1 MRNERPQM
9 HWLTSATEDDSGERS
24 LRIVRPEISI
34 SCCSVDPMGGNMTET
49 PAFGSRWWIVFGA
62 TLSMLVAQGPVI
74 LYTLGLFIKPLNQ
87 EFGWDRASISA
98 AGGLAAISSAIA
110 IPLVGWLI
118 DRWGVRPIL
127 LPVIV
132 LSASS
137 IALLALTPDSI
148 PVFMLLFAVTGLLGA
163 GQGPLG
169 YAKCV
174 SAWFDE
180 KRGLALGVTMSGIG
194 IGAALV
200 PQYAQWLIG
209 NFGWR
214 MAYVGLGLLTLMVA
228 FPAVLLFLSEPAR
241 VTSRSPIAPAEAS
254 ERRLPDLEVRE
265 ALAKP
270 QFWLMAFALMLVSTV
285 TQGMVVHT
293 VPLLTDKGFSPEAA
307 AALMI
312 AVGLSTMAGRLL
324 SGYLVDRIFAPFVA
338 AFFFMLPCLGIY
350 LLDSAL
356 SPVAGIISLGLASG
370 TEIDMI
376 GFFTSRYFGM
386 KRFGQLYGYLFA
398 SFVVGSAFGPYLM
411 GLSFVRLHS
420 YEPALGTFGVFMLL
434 ASGVILSLG
443 PYRYP
448 IEGAARGSVREVLQK
463 LRG

>member
-1 MRNERPQM
+1 M
-9 HWLTSATEDDSGERS
+9 GEQ
-24 LRIVRPEISI
+24 
-34 SCCSVDPMGGNMTET
+34 

-62 TLSMLVAQGPVI
+62 ALSMLVAQGPVI

-87 EFGWDRASISA
+87 DFGWDRASISA

-110 IPLVGWLI
+110 IPFVGWLI
-118 DRWGVRPIL
+118 DRWGIRTVL
-127 LPVIV
+127 LPIVV
-132 LSASS
+132 LSAFS
-137 IALLALTPDSI
+137 IALIALTPNSVF
-148 PVFMLLFAVTGLLGA
+148 VFMLFFAITGFLGS

-174 SAWFDE
+174 SAWFDDR
-180 KRGLALGVTMSGIG
+180 RGLALGVTMSGIG
-194 IGAALV
+194 LGAALV

-214 MAYVGLGLLTLMVA
+214 TAYVGLGLLTLMIA
-228 FPAVLLFLSEPAR
+228 FPAVFLFINEPVNETAPGR
-241 VTSRSPIAPAEAS
+241 VPTAPS
-254 ERRLPDLEVRE
+254 SFPQDRLPDLEVAE
-265 ALAKP
+265 ALAGRR
-270 QFWLMAFALMLVSTV
+270 FWLIAVALMLVSTV

-293 VPLLTDKGFSPEAA
+293 VPPLTDKGYSPEAA

-312 AVGLSTMAGRLL
+312 AVGLSTMVGRLL

-338 AFFFMLPCLGIY
+338 TFFFLLPCLGIY
-350 LLDSAL
+350 LLDTAL
-356 SPVAGIISLGLASG
+356 SPIAGIISLGLASG

-398 SFVVGSAFGPYLM
+398 SFVIGSAFGPYMM
-411 GLSFVRLHS
+411 GLAFERLHS
-420 YEPALGTFGVFMLL
+420 YQPALWSFGVFMLL
-434 ASGVILSLG
+434 ATALILCLG

-448 IEGAARGSVREVLQK
+448 VEDGRRVNGERAVDIPATERA
-463 LRG
+463 

>member
-1 MRNERPQM
+1 MFPPIGSTLQHEI
-9 HWLTSATEDDSGERS
+9 EISGRTIRS
-24 LRIVRPEISI
+24 DRSPLSSSVAEVSQCICGRSFRIVPEDPRALRHPFAHACSLPGRIIVLGPIEFAGHARERLNLAGPLAPDRLIELETACDVLGAAPLQENRKRKAVFDRLTGTLADVRNHGVCGVPHERNALHRPIRQRRAVI
-34 SCCSVDPMGGNMTET
+34 DA
-49 PAFGSRWWIVFGA
+49 PAKR
-62 TLSMLVAQGPVI
+62 L
-74 LYTLGLFIKPLNQ
+74 
-87 EFGWDRASISA
+87 SA

-386 KRFGQLYGYLFA
+386 KRFGQL
-398 SFVVGSAFGPYLM
+398 
-411 GLSFVRLHS
+411 
-420 YEPALGTFGVFMLL
+420 
-434 ASGVILSLG
+434 
-443 PYRYP
+443 
-448 IEGAARGSVREVLQK
+448 
-463 LRG
+463 

>member
-1 MRNERPQM
+1 
-9 HWLTSATEDDSGERS
+9 
-24 LRIVRPEISI
+24 
-34 SCCSVDPMGGNMTET
+34 MTEG
-49 PAFGSRWWIVFGA
+49 PAFGNRWWIVFGA

-87 EFGWDRASISA
+87 DFGWDRASISA

-110 IPLVGWLI
+110 IPFVGWLI
-118 DRWGVRPIL
+118 DRWGIRPIL
-127 LPVIV
+127 LPIVV

-137 IALLALTPDSI
+137 IALIALAPSSI
-148 PVFMLLFAVTGLLGA
+148 AVFMLLFAITGLLGS

-180 KRGLALGVTMSGIG
+180 GRGLALGITMSGIG
-194 IGAALV
+194 LGAALV

-228 FPAVLLFLSEPAR
+228 FPAVFLFISEPTR
-241 VTSRSPIAPAEAS
+241 ENAPGGAMHLPSSAS
-254 ERRLPDLEVRE
+254 EDRLPDIEVRE
-265 ALAKP
+265 ALGGRR
-270 QFWLMAFALMLVSTV
+270 FWLIAGALMLVATV

-293 VPLLTDKGFSPEAA
+293 VPLLTDKGYSPETAA
-307 AALMI
+307 TLMI

-324 SGYLVDRIFAPFVA
+324 SGYLVDRIFAPFIAA
-338 AFFFMLPCLGIY
+338 AFFLLPCLGIY
-350 LLDSAL
+350 LLNSAL
-356 SPVAGIISLGLASG
+356 SPVAGIVSLGLASG

-376 GFFTSRYFGM
+376 GFLTSRYFGM

-398 SFVVGSAFGPYLM
+398 SFVVGSAFGPTLM
-411 GLSFVRLHS
+411 GLSFERMHS
-420 YEPALGTFGVFMLL
+420 YEPALWSFGALMLL
-434 ASGVILSLG
+434 ASALILCLG

-448 IEGAARGSVREVLQK
+448 IEDKSRASGKRAVDIPATERA
-463 LRG
+463 